1 MPAVSKKQQKF
12 FGIVRAI
19 QKGEQVPNTPE
30 TAKAAAD
37 MKKGDVKKF
46 ASTKHKGLPEK
57 KVTKEESNIYNEGSL
72 HKWFKGSKSKD
83 GKPGWVNVKT
93 GGTCASDEP
102 GEGTPK
108 CVSSAKR
115 ASMSK
120 SERESASRRKKAA
133 DPNQQSK
140 TGAAKPTYVSTDKPK
155 KKVSEAMNFSKF
167 KARAMDAAKKAV
179 AKKSVSKKSSSSYV
193 GQRDAGAIAAKRMRD
208 KEQQKYVGFLPA
220 NESVSEAKQ
229 EGGYISNA
237 AKAEVRNERR
247 FGKKGSAT
255 PTGTFGQGT
264 SEKAKLAVKR
274 GEEHKARRGVK
285 TKGMK
290 EEAYTGP
297 DKEDRKIINKMYD
310 KKGNKTD
317 FAKKAAEYEKNMD
330 PKKRQALKDKATKG
344 MKFTHEGTSYG
355 LYKGSGKPSGAMAA
369 FAKND
374 KDKKKKEVKKEEVV
388 IESDKKG
395 KGSGTKDACYHK
407 VKSRYSVWPS
417 AYASGALVKCR
428 KKGAANWGNSKK
440 EEFSDW
446 KSEFIWEDGDSVKKP
461 VDEMFGGSSSGGRA
475 DRGDEVGRKERVKKA
490 QEAKAKRAA
499 VKDTPIDKYKGSP
512 AYQRMMA
519 KMKKEEFVSEKKI
532 EEGKSP
538 AWQRKEGKSES
549 GGLNQKGVAS
559 YRAANPGSKLKTA
572 VTTKPSKLKKGSKAA
587 NRRKSFCSRMKG
599 MKAKLTSA
607 KTARDPDSRI
617 NKSLRKWNC

>member
-108 CVSSAKR
+108 CVSSTKR

-179 AKKSVSKKSSSSYV
+179 AKKSVSKKSSSEYV
-193 GQRDAGAIAAKRMRD
+193 GKRDAGAIAAKRMRD

-220 NESVSEAKQ
+220 NESVSEAKV
-229 EGGYISNA
+229 EGGYISNV
-237 AKAEVRNERR
+237 AKAQARNERR
-247 FGKKGSAT
+247 FGDKGST
-255 PTGTFGQGT
+255 EPTGRTGQGT
-264 SEKAKLAVKR
+264 SSAAKMAVK
-274 GEEHKARRGVK
+274 KRRR
-285 TKGMK
+285 T
-290 EEAYTGP
+290 
-297 DKEDRKIINKMYD
+297 
-310 KKGNKTD
+310 
-317 FAKKAAEYEKNMD
+317 
-330 PKKRQALKDKATKG
+330 
-344 MKFTHEGTSYG
+344 
-355 LYKGSGKPSGAMAA
+355 
-369 FAKND
+369 
-374 KDKKKKEVKKEEVV
+374 
-388 IESDKKG
+388 
-395 KGSGTKDACYHK
+395 
-407 VKSRYSVWPS
+407 
-417 AYASGALVKCR
+417 
-428 KKGAANWGNSKK
+428 
-440 EEFSDW
+440 
-446 KSEFIWEDGDSVKKP
+446 
-461 VDEMFGGSSSGGRA
+461 
-475 DRGDEVGRKERVKKA
+475 
-490 QEAKAKRAA
+490 
-499 VKDTPIDKYKGSP
+499 
-512 AYQRMMA
+512 
-519 KMKKEEFVSEKKI
+519 
-532 EEGKSP
+532 
-538 AWQRKEGKSES
+538 
-549 GGLNQKGVAS
+549 
-559 YRAANPGSKLKTA
+559 
-572 VTTKPSKLKKGSKAA
+572 
-587 NRRKSFCSRMKG
+587 
-599 MKAKLTSA
+599 
-607 KTARDPDSRI
+607 
-617 NKSLRKWNC
+617 